1 MVFHRFRDKTAL
13 TEVEGSTLSYG
24 QLDSAAG
31 QIAASLSQLGVQ
43 RGDRGSVEVAK
54 STQALALYLG
64 CLRDGANVDYPPGK
78 LTAKRSRLTQRLF
91 LLSNIL

>member
-1 MVFHRFRDKTAL
+1 MVLQLFIEKKAL
-13 TEVEGSTLSYG
+13 TEVEGLTLTYG
-24 QLDSAAG
+24 QIESASG
-31 QIAASLSQLGVQ
+31 LISASLSQLGVQ

-64 CLRDGANVDYPPGK
+64 CLRDGANVDYPAGK